1 MKAGLPAP
9 RRAETVGTRRSLRT
23 AVVAMVVTLE
33 IIIALLGLHD
43 AESEW
48 QSYRFA
54 QSLIFTNQVI
64 DELMQAAENLAFERG
79 RANVLLRGTIPFD
92 EEQKRVLAER
102 RQLVD
107 RHLIRAVDAFDGDP
121 DEAVRQGFAR
131 LQRLRVEVDSDLDK
145 PVGERD
151 PDIRA
156 RWVAGQTQLLRDIHE
171 LMVRTSVDRRALPSQ
186 FLIYTRIKSFALELR
201 SHLGLESST
210 LSSALAV
217 RSGALPT
224 QTRLEVME
232 LRGHSA
238 MEWDELSMEVQI
250 SGNAALKQVMQG
262 VHAAFFEVYRPM
274 EDQIMTVTDLGT
286 IDSHVMIK
294 TSEPALNSLGALMHE
309 TSRETEAYCLMLEA
323 QAKQSLILHLLISTS
338 LMLLGLGVVTLIS
351 RRLLAPLRT
360 LQESLNALAAGDV
373 GPVLSPPRHRDELGA
388 MQSALG
394 DLRALMLERRQAERL
409 LEESNELNR
418 AVIEGSEVAISVFEA
433 EGHCVLLNDAY
444 VALTGGTID
453 ALVAQNFRAIPAW
466 RQTGILA
473 AALETLRTGTPSH
486 IVSRVATS
494 FGRELWIDVRF
505 ARITRAGRPNL
516 LFMGNDISE
525 QKLGEMRLAAAKK
538 EAERASQ
545 AKSDFLANMSHE
557 IRTPMNA
564 IIGFTQLV
572 LESALTPKQ
581 HEYLAKTR
589 MAAAALLNLINDILD
604 YSKIEAG
611 KVDIEEIPFDWEDV
625 LLSVAG
631 LFSSDVGGKDIDL
644 LFDMPTN
651 LPRLI
656 IGDSLRLTQV
666 LNNLVSNAVKFTE
679 RGAITVRIGEV
690 SRDPTHIFLRFSVE
704 DSGIGMTREQVNQ
717 LFQPF
722 TQADGSI
729 TRRYGGTGLG
739 LTICR
744 RLVDLMQG
752 EMGVTSEAGH
762 GSCFTFTVRFGL
774 PAETE
779 ERRPSSYRNCHAL
792 LVDGSLV
799 EGAIVANWLE
809 DWGLSVET
817 LTEGEAVMGRLRQDA
832 RSIDLLLLERRRAN
846 SDLLHQIAEEV
857 AAGRIEPPAVML
869 LGCNPDDHLSLE
881 QDSGMSLG
889 AALGKPITAGK
900 LWRALEQM
908 QAGLAPESMPQRFEH
923 TPYEIAE
930 PIRGARILLVE
941 DNKMNQEVA
950 RDFLERAGLV
960 VTIAN
965 NGREGVEWVQR
976 MRFDL
981 VLMDLQMPEMDG
993 FEAARR
999 IRALPDG
1006 ETLPVVAMTAAALLE
1021 DRQATAAAG
1030 MSDHVSKPFVPTD
1043 LLNTLLK
1050 WIEAGQRAEQPAAP
1064 VVETAPSFPQVDGI
1078 DEAEAFWRLGG
1089 NLALYNS
1096 LLGRL
1101 EVNYQ
1106 DLADEVAA
1114 DLAAGREDQA
1124 LSRLHGFKGTAASI
1138 SAKQSARLAA
1148 RIESLLKQPG
1158 HGDPKALLDTLAST
1172 NERLFAAI
1180 RAHLATAPAET
1191 ETAPATLDAEA
1202 IDQLAR
1208 ELREQ
1213 SVGAIDRFE
1222 GMKPAFSR
1230 HFGVLPT
1237 ITLAGMIEDLRFAEA
1252 LQLLEQIREQA

>member
-1 MKAGLPAP
+1 MNADLPAP
-9 RRAETVGTRRSLRT
+9 RRADTVGTRRSLRT
-23 AVVAMVVTLE
+23 AVIAMVVTLE
-33 IIIALLGLHD
+33 VIIALLGLRD

-54 QSLIFTNQVI
+54 QSLLYTNQMI
-64 DELMQAAENLAFERG
+64 DELLQAAENLAFERG
-79 RANVLLRGTIPFD
+79 RTNVLLRGTIAVD
-92 EEQKRVLAER
+92 DEQKRVLAEHR
-102 RQLVD
+102 RVVD
-107 RHLIRAVDAFDGDP
+107 SHLIRAVDAFDSDS
-121 DEAVRQGFAR
+121 DAAVRQGFAQ
-131 LQRLRVEVDSDLDK
+131 LQHLRGEVDAELAK
-145 PVGERD
+145 PVAERD
-151 PDIRA
+151 PEVRT
-156 RWVAGQTQLLRDIHE
+156 RWVAAQTQLLRDIHE
-171 LMVRTSVDRRALPSQ
+171 LMVRTSVDRHALPSQ

-210 LSSALAV
+210 LSASLAA
-217 RSGALPT
+217 RKGALPI
-224 QTRLEVME
+224 QTKLDVME
-232 LRGHSA
+232 LRGHSG
-238 MEWDELSMEVQI
+238 MEWNELSMEVQI
-250 SGNAALKQVMQG
+250 SGNMALKQAMQE

-274 EDQIMTVTDLGT
+274 EDQIMTVADLGV
-286 IDSHVMIK
+286 IDPHVMIK
-294 TSEPALNSLGALMHE
+294 TSEPALNSLSALMRETSHE
-309 TSRETEAYCLMLEA
+309 TETYCLMLEA
-323 QAKQSLILHLLISTS
+323 EAKHSLILHLLISTG
-338 LMLLGLGVVTLIS
+338 LMLLGLAVVTLIS
-351 RRLLAPLRT
+351 RRLLAPLRM
-360 LQESLNALAAGDV
+360 LQDSLNALAAGDV
-373 GPVLSPPRHRDELGA
+373 GPLLPAPRHRDELGA

-418 AVIEGSEVAISVFEA
+418 AVIEGSEVAIAVFEA

-444 VALTGGTID
+444 VTLTGGTID
-453 ALVAQNFRAIPAW
+453 ELVAQNFRAIPAW

-486 IVSRVATS
+486 IVNRVTSS
-494 FGRELWIDVRF
+494 FGQEMWIDVRF

-581 HEYLAKTR
+581 HEYMAKTR
-589 MAAAALLNLINDILD
+589 MAATALLNLINDILD

-611 KVDIEEIPFDWEDV
+611 KVDIEEIPFDWEEV
-625 LLSVAG
+625 LVSVAG
-631 LFSSDVGGKDIDL
+631 LFSSDVGGKDIEL

-656 IGDSLRLTQV
+656 VGDSLRLTQV

-679 RGAITVRIGEV
+679 RGSIIVRIGEV

-704 DSGIGMTREQVNQ
+704 DSGIGMTREQVDQ

-752 EMGVTSEAGH
+752 EMGVTSEAGR
-762 GSCFTFTVRFGL
+762 GSCFTFTVRFGVA
-774 PAETE
+774 PESE
-779 ERRPSSYRNCHAL
+779 EQRPSSYKSSHAL
-792 LVDGSLV
+792 LVDGSLI

-809 DWGLSVET
+809 DWGITAET
-817 LTEGEAVMGRLRQDA
+817 LADGDAVMGRLRRDGTP
-832 RSIDLLLLERRRAN
+832 IDLLLLERRRAN
-846 SDLLHQIAEEV
+846 SDLLHQIGEEV

-889 AALGKPITAGK
+889 AALGKPMTAGK

-908 QAGLAPESMPQRFEH
+908 HAGQAPEPLPQRFER
-923 TPYEIAE
+923 TPYEMAE
-930 PIRGARILLVE
+930 PIRGARILVVE

-960 VTIAN
+960 VSIAN
-965 NGREGVEWVQR
+965 NGREGVEWVRR

-1064 VVETAPSFPQVDGI
+1064 EIETAASFPQVDGI

-1089 NLALYNS
+1089 NLALYSS

-1106 DLADEVAA
+1106 DLTDEVAA

-1172 NERLFAAI
+1172 NERLFSAI
-1180 RAHLATAPAET
+1180 RAHLATAPAEA
-1191 ETAPATLDAEA
+1191 EAAPANLDAEA

-1252 LQLLEQIREQA
+1252 LQLLDQIREQA